1 MARRRKKKRRE
12 EKCERCAHDIGNRRN
27 KYWDKARIF
36 FIVNVI
42 EIEKP
47 GNERWEMSSKLQNNN
62 SIRDSQKNSQDSK
75 KLCVCFVFFLCHS
88 SALHSTLLHS
98 QSAAILSTEQRTRRY
113 DCLYYTEILIK
124 FYFVDKRAPA
134 FHPTKHLTNEI
145 IFQWMLSKR
154 ILRPK
159 IALNAWK
166 AAPRRTAARFVGNA
180 GVPVVLL
187 LFASLRSC
195 LHFWC
200 EKSHNFETLD
210 WDLNDTW

>member
-88 SALHSTLLHS
+88 STLHSTLLHS
-98 QSAAILSTEQRTRRY
+98 QSAAILYPTEQHTRRY

-145 IFQWMLSKR
+145 IFQWMLSER

-166 AAPRRTAARFVGNA
+166 AAPRHCCSFRWQCWCRWCCCCM
-180 GVPVVLL
+180 
-187 LFASLRSC
+187 SLRSC

-210 WDLNDTW
+210 WDLNDAW